1 MIFFWGEALRQPQ
14 WVRGLWDIFF
24 VLSMREIFVEQR
36 KISVEI
42 IFCVDWEISGLT
54 RLISAVT
61 DTVRSCCGRV
71 LYWHQSLAKERAIL
85 TLGEPHSACGGSVY
99 AWRDCMLIC
108 EAVFDC
114 KRKHNQWGRTQRGN
128 LLLYHSFQRSN
139 WRGSVHFN
147 TGGRIHCDLASF

>member
-1 MIFFWGEALRQPQ
+1 MLWILLAEEDNFVGAKKYQRGDYFFCAVEKNQ
-14 WVRGLWDIFF
+14 RGNYF
-24 VLSMREIFVEQR
+24 
-36 KISVEI
+36 
-42 IFCVDWEISGLT
+42 FCVDWEISGLT

-61 DTVRSCCGRV
+61 DIVRSCCGQI
-71 LYWHQSLAKERAIL
+71 LYWHQLLAKERAIL
-85 TLGEPHSACGGSVY
+85 TLGEPHFACGGSVY

-114 KRKHNQWGRTQRGN
+114 KIKHNQWGRTQRGK

-147 TGGRIHCDLASF
+147 TAGRIHCDLASF